1 MTKQEIAKA
10 FINLFY
16 IAENDRI
23 AFGDEDPVATVCED
37 AGITK
42 AQWNKIVDIAYKED

>member
-1 MTKQEIAKA
+1 MTKKELAKA

-42 AQWNKIVDIAYKED
+42 AQWDKIVSIAYEEN